1 MEMKSERNALM
12 MLCASKKGM
21 IIKMKKLNLD
31 IIIKILILFGFSAFY
46 LKIIINNEILMYVHP
61 RIIPFALFGMIS
73 MIIIALF
80 LLSSC
85 FYNNKRKVRFKN
97 YIIFIIPL
105 IMILFMQGTNVNS
118 AIKTSNADTN
128 VSTNTSSNTNLADI
142 SNNNSNQNNNT
153 NINSN
158 SPSSVFELYNGKTES
173 DGQGTVDKKELD
185 IKNNVIQVNS
195 KNFVF
200 SLDEIL
206 GNPDKYE
213 GKEIDITG
221 FIYKDKDLKQNQFI
235 IGRYM
240 MICCAADMQIAG
252 IRCNINNLGTYDND
266 TWVKV
271 RGKIK
276 KDVSEGQVDPL
287 IEVEHIEIDLNP
299 DTSYVYPF

>member
-31 IIIKILILFGFSAFY
+31 IIIKILILLGFSAFY

-128 VSTNTSSNTNLADI
+128 VSTNTSSNTNLAGI
-142 SNNNSNQNNNT
+142 SNNNT

-158 SPSSVFELYNGKTES
+158 LPSSVFELYNGKTES

-213 GKEIDITG
+213 GEEIDITG
-221 FIYKDKDLKQNQFI
+221 FVYKVKDLKQNQFI

-240 MICCAADMQIAG
+240 MICCVADMQIAG

-276 KDVSEGQVDPL
+276 KDVYEGQVDPF

>member
-1 MEMKSERNALM
+1 
-12 MLCASKKGM
+12 
-21 IIKMKKLNLD
+21 MKKLNLD

-46 LKIIINNEILMYVHP
+46 LKIIINSEILMYVHP

-73 MIIIALF
+73 MFIIALF
-80 LLSSC
+80 LVSSC
-85 FYNNKRKVRFKN
+85 FYNNKRKFRFKN
-97 YIIFIIPL
+97 YVIFLIPF
-105 IMILFMQGTNVNS
+105 IMILFMQGTNANS
-118 AIKTSNADTN
+118 NTSANI
-128 VSTNTSSNTNLADI
+128 SSNTNLADI
-142 SNNNSNQNNNT
+142 SNDNFKQNDNT
-153 NINSN
+153 NSN
-158 SPSSVFELYNGKTES
+158 SDSPTSTFELYSGKTES
-173 DGQGTVDKKELD
+173 DAQGTVDKKELEF
-185 IKNNVIQVNS
+185 KNNVIQVNS

-206 GNPDKYE
+206 VNPYKYE

-221 FIYKDKDLKQNQFI
+221 FVYKDKDLKQNQFI

-252 IRCNINNLGTYDND
+252 IICDSNNLGTYDND

-276 KDVSEGQVDPL
+276 KDAYEGQVDPV

>member
-128 VSTNTSSNTNLADI
+128 VSTNTSSNTNLAGI
-142 SNNNSNQNNNT
+142 SNNNT

-158 SPSSVFELYNGKTES
+158 LPSSVFELYNGKTES

-213 GKEIDITG
+213 GEEIDITG
-221 FIYKDKDLKQNQFI
+221 FVYKVKDLKQNQFI

-240 MICCAADMQIAG
+240 MVCCAADMQIAG

-276 KDVSEGQVDPL
+276 KDVYEGQVDPL